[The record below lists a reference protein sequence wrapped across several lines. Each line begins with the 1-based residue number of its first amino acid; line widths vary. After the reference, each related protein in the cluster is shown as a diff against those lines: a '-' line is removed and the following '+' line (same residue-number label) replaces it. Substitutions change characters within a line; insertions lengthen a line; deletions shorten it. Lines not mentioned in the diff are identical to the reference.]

1 VGFFGGVM
9 TCSVQKMSFLPS
21 AYRPVVLLVAS
32 LLTVALSS
40 GRVDGE
46 ELDNNNILS
55 EDSTFDTLAAID
67 SSSNFVVSIQRVTV
81 QTGRL
86 RDTLDMILEAGNN
99 SLAAFDFRLAVESEF
114 VEILDVLQ
122 GEIMDSCSWEYF
134 NARAAEPTE
143 RENYPRSVWHV
154 VALAEL
160 IPDET
165 RPACF
170 GFDRPVSLVRIVVS
184 SEHVELVPDTTA
196 AIFFFWERCSDNSI
210 SGIRGDT
217 LSMSDQLY
225 DYFPVREYDT
235 EGIFPTHLG
244 APNQCIDPAAKNRPI
259 RRIDFHNGGV
269 EFDLRLMPK
278 ALPDSAN
285 RGATDSLQ

>member
-1 VGFFGGVM
+1 M
-9 TCSVQKMSFLPS
+9 
-21 AYRPVVLLVAS
+21 VLLVAS
-32 LLTVALSS
+32 LLTMALSS
-40 GRVDGE
+40 GRAASDK
-46 ELDNNNILS
+46 LDSNNILS
-55 EDSTFDTLAAID
+55 EDSTLDTMAAID
-67 SSSNFVVSIQRVTV
+67 SSSNFVVSIQRVTI

-86 RDTLDMILEAGNN
+86 RDTLDIILEAGNN
-99 SLAAFDFRLAVESEF
+99 FLAAFDFRVAVDCEF
-114 VEILDVLQ
+114 VEILDILQ

-143 RENYPRSVWHV
+143 REDLPRSVWHV

-184 SEHVELVPDTTA
+184 SEHIELVPDTTA
-196 AIFFFWERCSDNSI
+196 AIFFLWERCSDNSI

-225 DYFPVREYDT
+225 DYYPVREFDT
-235 EGIFPTHLG
+235 KGIFPTHLG
-244 APNQCIDPAAKNRPI
+244 APNQCIDPSVKNRPI

-269 EFDLRLMPK
+269 EFELRLLPK
-278 ALPDSAN
+278 TLPDSAYG
-285 RGATDSLQ
+285 GATDSL